1 MKELH
6 EKHEWYRDHQL
17 HMTKEEKAEYQI
29 FCSEKMMKIQVAKKR
44 LNMYDSML
52 DTHARTLFA

>member
-6 EKHEWYRDHQL
+6 EKQEWYREHQL

-44 LNMYDSML
+44 LNMYKYGHSL
-52 DTHARTLFA
+52 RNRHSHT